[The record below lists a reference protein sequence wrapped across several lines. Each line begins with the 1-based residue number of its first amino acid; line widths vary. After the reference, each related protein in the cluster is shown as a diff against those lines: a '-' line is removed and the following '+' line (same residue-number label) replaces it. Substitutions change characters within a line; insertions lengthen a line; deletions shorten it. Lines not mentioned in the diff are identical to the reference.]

1 MTSRYDIATIK
12 KQLAAAEQHDKK
24 IYGEKV
30 RKLLLEKTN
39 LDSLKDVLH
48 DYDIIVKPKKS
59 KEKPSN
65 QSNEA
70 KMAEQSKGAGSTSQE
85 QAVSMTD
92 ALDGNGNSVVNDE
105 EWVSDDEDEVD
116 DDDDYIDEVQDNDNF
131 DWGMGEQ
138 DNNN

>member
-1 MTSRYDIATIK
+1 
-12 KQLAAAEQHDKK
+12 
-24 IYGEKV
+24 
-30 RKLLLEKTN
+30 
-39 LDSLKDVLH
+39 
-48 DYDIIVKPKKS
+48 
-59 KEKPSN
+59 
-65 QSNEA
+65 
-70 KMAEQSKGAGSTSQE
+70 MAEQSKGAGSTSQE